1 MPRAAIDGTGKA
13 KPDMIREVLEVD
25 PDLPAPSV
33 QAAVWDRFG
42 GEVTA
47 QEIAHVR
54 KKMRQTEPA
63 EAKPAATPKP
73 RAANRR
79 TRPKPAPVARKKP
92 AAGAIRAKDFDAA
105 DVTVKQLSAIL
116 EVANEVG
123 GLRRLNDALRTVMLL
138 RGKVGAV
145 DERQLA
151 YALDFLAR
159 LTGRK

>member
-1 MPRAAIDGTGKA
+1 MPRADSDVSA
-13 KPDMIREVLEVD
+13 KPKPEMIREVLTAE
-25 PDLPAPSV
+25 PDLAAAAV
-33 QAAVWDRFG
+33 QAAVWDQFA

-54 KKMRQTEPA
+54 KKMRQASAA
-63 EAKPAATPKP
+63 ETPPAARPKP
-73 RAANRR
+73 RSASRR
-79 TRPKPAPVARKKP
+79 TRPKPGPVAHKKP

-123 GLRRLNDALRTVMLL
+123 GLRRLNDALRAVMLL
-138 RGKVGAV
+138 RNKVGAV

-151 YALDFLAR
+151 VALDFLAR
-159 LTGRK
+159 LTRRK